1 MIDPFW
7 KVDSREV
14 MAVNGMNGMPL
25 WMKFVSAVG
34 VPSSIAIYLIYFL
47 TTTVMGAISSH
58 NDNHAEEMRMLTS
71 VMQQICANTAENVAD
86 RARCF
91 PATPR

>member
-1 MIDPFW
+1 MTTTL
-7 KVDSREV
+7 
-14 MAVNGMNGMPL
+14 MNNGSMPL
-25 WMKFVSAVG
+25 WMKFISLVG
-34 VPSSIAIYLIYFL
+34 VPSSIALFLIYFL
-47 TTTVMGAISSH
+47 AATVMGAITSH

-71 VMQQICANTAENVAD
+71 VMQQICANTAENAAD